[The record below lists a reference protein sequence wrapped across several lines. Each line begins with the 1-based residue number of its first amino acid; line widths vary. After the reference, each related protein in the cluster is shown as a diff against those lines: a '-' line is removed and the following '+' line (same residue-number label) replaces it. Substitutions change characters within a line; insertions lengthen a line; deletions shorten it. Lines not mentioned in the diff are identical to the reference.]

1 MTTQIHL
8 GTAGLDHN
16 QTGSRV
22 RRPRRRAASLAGKS
36 QPIAAYWEALGK
48 VCPSCLTN
56 PHPMGRA
63 LVARWRAEGDGFR
76 LAFWLKDLE
85 VGDG

>member
-1 MTTQIHL
+1 MHLHLEQVGWTATQL
-8 GTAGLDHN
+8 AKESCVPVGVL
-16 QTGSRV
+16 
-22 RRPRRRAASLAGKS
+22 RRWLAGKS

-63 LVARWRAEGDGFR
+63 LIAQYRAEGDGFR

-85 VGDG
+85 ASNE